1 MNNELIKM
9 LEMEPM
15 FKFEF
20 LDIHDS
26 FPLWLKLYL
35 KLRCWFH

>member
-1 MNNELIKM
+1 MKNHLIKM

-20 LDIHDS
+20 LEIHDS
-26 FPLWLKLYL
+26 FPLWLKLYI
-35 KLRCWFH
+35 KFKNMFR